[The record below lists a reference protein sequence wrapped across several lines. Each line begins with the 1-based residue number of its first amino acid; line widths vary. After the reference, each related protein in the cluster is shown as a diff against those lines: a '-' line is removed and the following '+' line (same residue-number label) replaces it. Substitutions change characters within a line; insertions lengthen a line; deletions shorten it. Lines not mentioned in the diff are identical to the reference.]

1 MNVNCFELKCNCF
14 KKRDRHKV
22 RQEGAQLLQSGEAG
36 GLYGAYDFIVEKKIR
51 SMHICVYAQNI
62 FWKDIQ

>member
-22 RQEGAQLLQSGEAG
+22 RQEGAQLLQSGEAEVCMEHM
-36 GLYGAYDFIVEKKIR
+36 I
-51 SMHICVYAQNI
+51 S
-62 FWKDIQ
+62 